1 MYTHFDNCGRCKGCK
16 NSERCVREIRNDLVN
31 TIAESRIA
39 DLDTATLIELSL
51 DARESL
57 DATIA
62 RMERI
67 ERKRL
72 AKLRTEKLWQLHE
85 EIT

>member
-1 MYTHFDNCGRCKGCK
+1 MAIVNGKFFCTATCTPDHKATRESLI
-16 NSERCVREIRNDLVN
+16 SE
-31 TIAESRIA
+31 IAEFRVGEIDS
-39 DLDTATLIELSL
+39 ATLMELSL
-51 DARESL
+51 DAREDL

-62 RMERI
+62 RMERV

-85 EIT
+85 EIS